1 MDTDVREFYRHSLA
15 PERRGSDDH
24 SYHQQ
29 LSPNVSGPVGWFT
42 GQNERHLLTSRV
54 SPPDIR
60 PLHCREAAA
69 RPALA
74 RGNLFQLGTQDY
86 KRQND
91 KEDKITNDSDKSL
104 VPVIIAIVISW
115 VLLAIRACMII
126 IKISGVTPTSGPL

>member
-1 MDTDVREFYRHSLA
+1 
-15 PERRGSDDH
+15 
-24 SYHQQ
+24 
-29 LSPNVSGPVGWFT
+29 
-42 GQNERHLLTSRV
+42 
-54 SPPDIR
+54 
-60 PLHCREAAA
+60 
-69 RPALA
+69 LA